1 MRLGA
6 RCSNAYSFSLALS
19 EAHLCA
25 CSVLS
30 KATIWFLLPGELHS
44 WLNGEDSYVNKY
56 VRVGLRAIK
65 DLVKVQMREQG
76 SRFGGVSKNFKEVTM
91 ELGLER

>member
-1 MRLGA
+1 M
-6 RCSNAYSFSLALS
+6 
-19 EAHLCA
+19 
-25 CSVLS
+25 
-30 KATIWFLLPGELHS
+30 TGE
-44 WLNGEDSYVNKY
+44 ESYVNKY

-76 SRFGGVSKNFKEVTM
+76 SRFGGVSKNFKEVTL

>member
-1 MRLGA
+1 M
-6 RCSNAYSFSLALS
+6 
-19 EAHLCA
+19 
-25 CSVLS
+25 
-30 KATIWFLLPGELHS
+30 
-44 WLNGEDSYVNKY
+44 NGEESYVNKY

-76 SRFGGVSKNFKEVTM
+76 SCFGGVSKNFKEVTL